1 MSSVEHHAMKIEI
14 WSDIMCPFC
23 YIGKRKLE
31 AALAKFEHKD
41 AIEIIWK
48 SYQLDP
54 TIQYEP
60 GKNIYAY
67 LAERKGFSIA
77 QSTQMHQQ
85 VVATAKSV
93 GLTYNFDMAIIN
105 NSFDAHRLIQ
115 FAKTKNL
122 GDQMEERLFKAY
134 FTEGKNMG
142 DYATLAELGHDIGLH
157 KEEINS
163 VLATGQYSQEVKN
176 DIIEANQL
184 AVRGV
189 PFFVLDRKY
198 AISGAQ
204 EEAVFLQTIEKSFV
218 NWQSSNPTM
227 EHPHQEGATCRTDD
241 NCV

>member
-1 MSSVEHHAMKIEI
+1 MKIEI

-54 TIQYEP
+54 NMQYEP
-60 GKNIYAY
+60 GKNIYSY

-77 QSTQMHQQ
+77 QSEQMHQQ
-85 VVATAKSV
+85 VVVAAKNV
-93 GLTYNFDMAIIN
+93 GLTYNFDIAVIN

-115 FAKTKNL
+115 FAKSKNL
-122 GDQMEERLFKAY
+122 GNQMEERLFKAY

-142 DYATLAELGHDIGLH
+142 DHATLAALGHDIGLN
-157 KEEINS
+157 KDEIKS
-163 VLATGQYSQEVKN
+163 ILASSQFSQEVKN
-176 DIIEANQL
+176 DLIEANQL
-184 AVRGV
+184 EVRGV
-189 PFFVLDRKY
+189 PFFVLDRKF

-204 EEAVFLQTIEKSFV
+204 DESVFLQTIEKAFA
-218 NWQSSNPTM
+218 NWETKKSDHTHS
-227 EHPHQEGATCRTDD
+227 HQDGATCSPDGA
-241 NCV
+241 CL